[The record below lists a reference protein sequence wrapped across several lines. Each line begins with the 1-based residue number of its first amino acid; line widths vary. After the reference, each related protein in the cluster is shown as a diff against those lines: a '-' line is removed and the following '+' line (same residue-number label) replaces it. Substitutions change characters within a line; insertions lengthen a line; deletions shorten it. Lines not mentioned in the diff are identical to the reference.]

1 MSKEKQKWSYE
12 CPTNAIADTGDYDS
26 SVQFTN
32 GRETL
37 QSCRDEIEEDECKVF
52 CELLNKMPDLWS
64 HRTDASEF
72 ENSQLQKE
80 NKEMKVLLNK
90 IRSRLLY
97 SLDSDGE
104 PKSSMSELM
113 KMWEN
118 VNSSIGL

>member
-1 MSKEKQKWSYE
+1 
-12 CPTNAIADTGDYDS
+12 
-26 SVQFTN
+26 
-32 GRETL
+32 
-37 QSCRDEIEEDECKVF
+37 
-52 CELLNKMPDLWS
+52 MPDLWS